1 MKIRNGFVSNS
12 SSSSFILQTSLT
24 KEELQKKVK
33 KFIYAWLEYQ
43 KTMRPNNYKW
53 YSEKYTDANI
63 DECIDYIDVENDTI
77 DDFLK
82 EWYECDNFDN
92 ADMIIYAYENF
103 IPDTEDFWAYLQ
115 YACGDNTRVID
126 YSGHMG

>member
-12 SSSSFILQTSLT
+12 SSSSFILQTQLT
-24 KEELQKKVK
+24 KKELQEKVK
-33 KFIYAWLEYQ
+33 KFIHAWVEYQ
-43 KTMRPNNYKW
+43 KTMNPDSIKW

-77 DDFLK
+77 DDFIK
-82 EWYECDNFDN
+82 EWYDCDNFDN
-92 ADMIIYAYENF
+92 ADMIIYAYENY

-115 YACGDNTRVID
+115 YACGDKTRVLD

>member
-12 SSSSFILQTSLT
+12 SSSSFILQTQLT
-24 KEELQKKVK
+24 KEELQEKVK
-33 KFIYAWLEYQ
+33 KFIHAWVEYQ
-43 KTMRPNNYKW
+43 KTMNPDNIKW

-77 DDFLK
+77 DYFIK
-82 EWYECDNFDN
+82 EWYGCDNFDN
-92 ADMIIYAYENF
+92 ADMIIYAYENY

-115 YACGDNTRVID
+115 YACGDKTRVLD

>member
-1 MKIRNGFVSNS
+1 MKVRNGFISNS
-12 SSSSFILQTSLT
+12 SSSSFILKTSLT
-24 KEELQKKVK
+24 KDELKENVK
-33 KFIYAWLEYQ
+33 KFIHAWVEYQ
-43 KTMRPNNYKW
+43 KTMSPNNYKW

-63 DECIDYIDVENDTI
+63 DECIYYIDVKNDAI

-92 ADMIIYAYENF
+92 ADIIIYACENYM
-103 IPDTEDFWAYLQ
+103 PDTEDFWAFLQ
-115 YACGDNTRVID
+115 FGCKDTSVID

>member
-1 MKIRNGFVSNS
+1 MKIRQGFVSNS
-12 SSSSFILQTSLT
+12 SSSSFVLQTPLT
-24 KEELQKKVK
+24 KEELRKKVK
-33 KFIYAWLEYQ
+33 KFINAWLKYQ
-43 KTMRPNNYKW
+43 KVANPSNYKW
-53 YSEKYTDANI
+53 YYEKYTDTSI
-63 DECIDYIDVENDTI
+63 DEYIDYIDTKNDNI

-115 YACGDNTRVID
+115 YACGNKTRVLD